1 MPGSISLH
9 MSYFIN
15 SKTLFPLYFDWD
27 TLQLMASY
35 NQYELDSSFDVIITD
50 SDVTWP

>member
-9 MSYFIN
+9 MSYFVN
-15 SKTLFPLYFDWD
+15 SKTLFPLYFDSD

-35 NQYELDSSFDVIITD
+35 NHYELDSSCDVIITD
-50 SDVTWP
+50 SAVTWP